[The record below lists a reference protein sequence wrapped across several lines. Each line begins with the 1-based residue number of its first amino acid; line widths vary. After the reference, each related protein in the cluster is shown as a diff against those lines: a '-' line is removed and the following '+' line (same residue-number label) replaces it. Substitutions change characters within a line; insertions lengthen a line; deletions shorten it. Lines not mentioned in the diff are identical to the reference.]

1 MQRNNLTVKAKLPRQ
16 QLAYLVLSKLLYI
29 RPELATILR
38 KTVRQH
44 IDWRCWALRQK
55 ALSQALTERCFFYS
69 IFCGKS
75 RGTLAYRLRFRPSM
89 IYFYSLTSR
98 QTLFQKILK
107 EVF

>member
-55 ALSQALTERCFFYS
+55 ALSQALTERCFFLLYLLWQVT
-69 IFCGKS
+69 
-75 RGTLAYRLRFRPSM
+75 RHPSLPTEVSALNDL
-89 IYFYSLTSR
+89 FLQSDK
-98 QTLFQKILK
+98 QTNAVP
-107 EVF
+107 ENS